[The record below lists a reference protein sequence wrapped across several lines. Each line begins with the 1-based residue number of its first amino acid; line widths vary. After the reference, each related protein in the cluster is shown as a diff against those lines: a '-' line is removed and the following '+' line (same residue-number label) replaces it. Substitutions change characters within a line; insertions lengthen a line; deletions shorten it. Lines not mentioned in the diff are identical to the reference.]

1 MRWCRGSTY
10 DIEPEMNQ
18 LEASIKAQSAMS
30 SRFSDLFGWW
40 ALKPFLLAMGLML
53 FQQMSGTNN
62 ILFYMAGIFEA
73 AGSDLPPLIS
83 SLICNSVKVK
93 FIFQKFI
100 ELIIDDEC

>member
-1 MRWCRGSTY
+1 MKWCRGSSY

-18 LEASIKAQSAMS
+18 LEASLKAQNAMS
-30 SRFSDLFGWW
+30 GRLSDLFGWW

-62 ILFYMAGIFEA
+62 ILFYMAGLFEA

-83 SLICNSVKVK
+83 SLICNSDKVK
-93 FIFQKFI
+93 CNFFPN
-100 ELIIDDEC
+100 